1 MSRGR
6 DRKTQSMDKYDKHD
20 EYEKVVDLKALERFK
35 RPAYSSSFVTGGI
48 KTREQDIKG
57 E

>member
-1 MSRGR
+1 
-6 DRKTQSMDKYDKHD
+6 MDKYDKHD

-57 E
+57 VIGDGQEDS